1 MARIPKVTV
10 TFDADLNQLKSG
22 VKSATTDVDSFS
34 TRVSDFG
41 KKAALAF
48 AAAGAAIGAFAIAS
62 VKAAAED
69 EAGQKK
75 LEETIRNTTNAT
87 AAQIAGIDQYITKQS
102 IATATTDDVIRPALS
117 RLLRS
122 TGDLTKAQELLT
134 LSQEIAAATGK
145 PLEAVTNAVAKSF
158 DGSNTALT
166 KLGVGIDAATLK
178 TLTFDETQQLLNKT
192 FDGFI
197 ENQSETA
204 AFKFK
209 QLTIAIDETKE
220 QVGAALLP
228 AVTALTDYIL
238 INVVPTVQSF
248 VDGLTGSDG
257 LKEGLTE
264 SQKTAIEWG
273 KRVKGLIDTVIN
285 FKDELLIVA
294 GILATIFV
302 ANKIAAG
309 VTATI
314 ALIKLL
320 TAAYAALRNTALAA
334 AIASRFAANPF
345 LGLASAAGIAAAIY
359 GATKIFDNGD
369 ASANAP
375 STGAIP
381 FASGF
386 GLSKEDAKI
395 VADAQKVEDA
405 RYAAAEKER
414 LAALSGNTPTVTGT
428 GTPST
433 TIAGVAEKAAEA
445 ITNIAG
451 AFDNFTSGTTTLS
464 GIEAASNRPFAF
476 GTSGVNT
483 NTLAGIMAASNQP
496 NITVNFNGI
505 TTDPEGTARVL
516 VDTLN
521 NSYYR
526 GTGGATNLQ
535 NA

>member
-1 MARIPKVTV
+1 MAGQSRTLKLALL
-10 TFDADLNQLKSG
+10 ADVANFTKDIGTAGKSTQTLG
-22 VKSATTDVDSFS
+22 DQASE
-34 TRVSDFG
+34 FG

-87 AAQIAGIDQYITKQS
+87 AEQIAGIDKYVTAQS

-158 DGSNTALT
+158 EGSNTALT
-166 KLGVGIDAATLK
+166 KLGVGIDKATLA

-197 ENQSETA
+197 ENQSTTA
-204 AFKFK
+204 QFKFE
-209 QLTIAIDETKE
+209 QLSIAIGETKE

-238 INVVPTVQSF
+238 VNVVPVVQSF
-248 VDGLTGSDG
+248 VDGLTGQDG

-264 SQKTAIEWG
+264 SEKTAIEWG
-273 KRVKGLIDTVIN
+273 KRVKGLIETVIN

-294 GILATIFV
+294 GVIAGIFV
-302 ANKIAAG
+302 ASKIAAG

-314 ALIKLL
+314 ALIKLI
-320 TAAYAALRNTALAA
+320 TAAYVALRNTALAA
-334 AIASRFAANPF
+334 AIASRFAVNPF
-345 LGLASAAGIAAAIY
+345 LGLASAAAIAAAIY
-359 GATKIFDNGD
+359 GATKVFDGQD
-369 ASANAP
+369 QISAP
-375 STGAIP
+375 STGSIP

-386 GLSKEDAKI
+386 APPSGGGVTAGAGGSTGGSGTGGAGSGI
-395 VADAQKVEDA
+395 ATAA
-405 RYAAAEKER
+405 TAAAS
-414 LAALSGNTPTVTGT
+414 AANNIVSGSFNAGT
-428 GTPST
+428 FRQ
-433 TIAGVAEKAAEA
+433 AEA
-445 ITNIAG
+445 ATSGATYNINVTG
-451 AFDNFTSGTTTLS
+451 AFD
-464 GIEAASNRPFAF
+464 R
-476 GTSGVNT
+476 
-483 NTLAGIMAASNQP
+483 
-496 NITVNFNGI
+496 
-505 TTDPEGTARVL
+505 EGTARTI
-516 VDTLN
+516 VDTIN
-521 NSYYR
+521 DSFYR
-526 GTGGATNLQ
+526 GTGGANNLQ
-535 NA
+535 IA

>member
-34 TRVSDFG
+34 DRVSDFG

-87 AAQIAGIDQYITKQS
+87 ADQIAGIDKYVTAQS
-102 IATATTDDVIRPALS
+102 IATATTDDIIRPALS

-204 AFKFK
+204 AFKFQ
-209 QLTIAIDETKE
+209 QLSIAIDETKE

-228 AVTALTDYIL
+228 AVTELTEYIL
-238 INVVPTVQSF
+238 TNVVPVVQSF
-248 VDGLTGSDG
+248 VDGLTGQDG

-264 SQKTAIEWG
+264 SQKSAIEWG
-273 KRVKGLIDTVIN
+273 KKVRNVIDTVIEY
-285 FKDELLIVA
+285 KDVLIV
-294 GILATIFV
+294 T
-302 ANKIAAG
+302 AG
-309 VTATI
+309 VI
-314 ALIKLL
+314 GGI
-320 TAAYAALRNTALAA
+320 
-334 AIASRFAANPF
+334 F
-345 LGLASAAGIAAAIY
+345 LVSKIAAGIAATIAAIKTLIVAY
-359 GATKIFDNGD
+359 NLLKSSAIVAGVAQAFALNPLLGVGAVALAAGVL
-369 ASANAP
+369 AGANALARSSDSDVPTP
-375 STGAIP
+375 STGSIP

-386 GLSKEDAKI
+386 KPPAGAVVPPSGGGVI
-395 VADAQKVEDA
+395 VVPSGGGIATAA
-405 RYAAAEKER
+405 NAAA
-414 LAALSGNTPTVTGT
+414 AATNNIVSGSFNAGT
-428 GTPST
+428 FRQ
-433 TIAGVAEKAAEA
+433 AEA
-445 ITNIAG
+445 ATSGATYNINVSG
-451 AFDNFTSGTTTLS
+451 AFDR
-464 GIEAASNRPFAF
+464 ER
-476 GTSGVNT
+476 
-483 NTLAGIMAASNQP
+483 
-496 NITVNFNGI
+496 
-505 TTDPEGTARVL
+505 TAREI
-516 VDTLN
+516 VDTIN
-521 NSYYR
+521 DSFYR
-526 GTGGATNLQ
+526 GTGGANNLQ
-535 NA
+535 TA

>member
-34 TRVSDFG
+34 DRVSDFG
-41 KKAALAF
+41 RKAALAF
-48 AAAGAAIGAFAIAS
+48 AAAGAAIGAFALAS

-87 AAQIAGIDQYITKQS
+87 AEQIAGIDKYVTAQS

-228 AVTALTDYIL
+228 AVTKLTEYIL
-238 INVVPTVQSF
+238 SDVVPVVQSF
-248 VDGLTGSDG
+248 VDGLTGSNG
-257 LKEGLTE
+257 LEQGLTS
-264 SQKTAIEWG
+264 SQETAIAWG
-273 KRVKGLIDTVIN
+273 KRVKGLIETVIN
-285 FKDELLIVA
+285 FKDELLILGGV
-294 GILATIFV
+294 I
-302 ANKIAAG
+302 AG
-309 VTATI
+309 VFVVSKISAAVMGTI
-314 ALIKLL
+314 ALINSLIKAYNLL
-320 TAAYAALRNTALAA
+320 KASSIVAGVASAFALNPLLGVGAVALAA
-334 AIASRFAANPF
+334 TVLAGANALAGRSDTDLADMPGGSGSGFSGTMPNGQPFVTGMSTGLPSGVTNGLISGAGVQTAAKAAAAAATTTTGLTNPFAAGTF
-345 LGLASAAGIAAAIY
+345 KIAE
-359 GATKIFDNGD
+359 TKPTTTINLNV
-369 ASANAP
+369 S
-375 STGAIP
+375 GAI
-381 FASGF
+381 
-386 GLSKEDAKI
+386 
-395 VADAQKVEDA
+395 
-405 RYAAAEKER
+405 
-414 LAALSGNTPTVTGT
+414 
-428 GTPST
+428 
-433 TIAGVAEKAAEA
+433 
-445 ITNIAG
+445 
-451 AFDNFTSGTTTLS
+451 
-464 GIEAASNRPFAF
+464 
-476 GTSGVNT
+476 
-483 NTLAGIMAASNQP
+483 
-496 NITVNFNGI
+496 
-505 TTDPEGTARVL
+505 DPEATARTI

-521 NSYYR
+521 DSYYR
-526 GTGGATNLQ
+526 GTGGAGALV
-535 NA
+535 AI

>member
-1 MARIPKVTV
+1 MAGQSRTLKLALL
-10 TFDADLNQLKSG
+10 ADVANFTKDIGTAGKSTQTLG
-22 VKSATTDVDSFS
+22 DQASE
-34 TRVSDFG
+34 FG

-87 AAQIAGIDQYITKQS
+87 AEQIAGIDKYITKQS

-197 ENQSETA
+197 ENQSTTA
-204 AFKFK
+204 QFKFE
-209 QLTIAIDETKE
+209 QLSIAIGETKE

-238 INVVPTVQSF
+238 VNVVPVVQSF
-248 VDGLTGSDG
+248 VDGLTGQDG
-257 LKEGLTE
+257 LKQGLTE

-273 KRVKGLIDTVIN
+273 KRVKGLIETVIN

-294 GILATIFV
+294 GVIAGIFV
-302 ANKIAAG
+302 ASKIAAG

-314 ALIKLL
+314 ALIKLI
-320 TAAYAALRNTALAA
+320 TAAYVALRNTALAA
-334 AIASRFAANPF
+334 AIASRFAVNPF
-345 LGLASAAGIAAAIY
+345 LGLAAAAGIAAAIY
-359 GATKIFDNGD
+359 GATKVFAGD
-369 ASANAP
+369 DAAAQNLSGGTPFADTIRAAGGTFGGGGGGTTGGGTTGGGVVTGGGGGGGGAVAAVVANA
-375 STGAIP
+375 A
-381 FASGF
+381 
-386 GLSKEDAKI
+386 
-395 VADAQKVEDA
+395 
-405 RYAAAEKER
+405 
-414 LAALSGNTPTVTGT
+414 TVTKK
-428 GTPST
+428 
-433 TIAGVAEKAAEA
+433 AEQVV
-445 ITNIAG
+445 TDIAG
-451 AFDNFTSGTTTLS
+451 AFDDFTSGTTTLA
-464 GIEAASNRPFAF
+464 GINAASNRGFPF

-483 NTLAGIMAASNQP
+483 NTLAGIMAASAQP
-496 NITVNFNGI
+496 TINVTVNGAI
-505 TTDPEGTARVL
+505 DPEGTARTI

-526 GTGGATNLQ
+526 GTGGAGNLV
-535 NA
+535 AV

>member
-1 MARIPKVTV
+1 MAGQSRTLKLALL
-10 TFDADLNQLKSG
+10 ADVANFTKDIGTAGKSTQTLG
-22 VKSATTDVDSFS
+22 DQA
-34 TRVSDFG
+34 SDFG

-87 AAQIAGIDQYITKQS
+87 AEQIAGIDKYITKQS

-145 PLEAVTNAVAKSF
+145 PLEAVANAVGKSF
-158 DGSNTALT
+158 EGQNTALT
-166 KLGVGIDAATLK
+166 KLGVGIDRATLA

-197 ENQSETA
+197 ENQSTTA
-204 AFKFK
+204 QFKFE
-209 QLTIAIDETKE
+209 QLSIAIGETKE

-238 INVVPTVQSF
+238 VNVVPVVQSF
-248 VDGLTGSDG
+248 VDGLTGQDG

-273 KRVKGLIDTVIN
+273 KRVKGLIETVIN

-294 GILATIFV
+294 GVIAGIFV
-302 ANKIAAG
+302 ASKIAAG

-314 ALIKLL
+314 ALIKLI
-320 TAAYAALRNTALAA
+320 TAAYVALRNTALAA
-334 AIASRFAANPF
+334 AIASRFAVNPF
-345 LGLASAAGIAAAIY
+345 LGLASAAAIAAAIY
-359 GATKIFDNGD
+359 GATKVFAGD
-369 ASANAP
+369 DAAAQNLSGGTPFADTIRAAGGTFGGGGGTTGGGTTGGGVVTGGGGGVATVVANA
-375 STGAIP
+375 A
-381 FASGF
+381 
-386 GLSKEDAKI
+386 
-395 VADAQKVEDA
+395 
-405 RYAAAEKER
+405 
-414 LAALSGNTPTVTGT
+414 TVTKK
-428 GTPST
+428 
-433 TIAGVAEKAAEA
+433 AEQVV
-445 ITNIAG
+445 TDIAG
-451 AFDNFTSGTTTLS
+451 AFDDFTSGTTTLA
-464 GIEAASNRPFAF
+464 GINAASNRGFPF

-483 NTLAGIMAASNQP
+483 NTLAGIMAASAQP
-496 NITVNFNGI
+496 TINVTVNGAI
-505 TTDPEGTARVL
+505 DPEGTARTI

-521 NSYYR
+521 NSFYR
-526 GTGGATNLQ
+526 GTGGAGNLV
-535 NA
+535 AV

>member
-1 MARIPKVTV
+1 MAGQSRTLKLALL
-10 TFDADLNQLKSG
+10 ADVANFTKDIGTAGKSTQTLG
-22 VKSATTDVDSFS
+22 DQASA
-34 TRVSDFG
+34 FG

-69 EAGQKK
+69 EAGQRK

-87 AAQIAGIDQYITKQS
+87 AEQIAGIDKYVSAQS

-204 AFKFK
+204 AFKFQ
-209 QLTIAIDETKE
+209 QLSIAIDETKE

-228 AVTALTDYIL
+228 AITALTEYIL
-238 INVVPTVQSF
+238 VNVVPVVQSF
-248 VDGLTGSDG
+248 VDGLTGADG
-257 LKEGLTE
+257 LDEGLTQ

-273 KRVKGLIDTVIN
+273 KRVKGLIETIIN
-285 FKDELLIVA
+285 FKDELLIVG

-302 ANKIAAG
+302 ASKIAAG

-320 TAAYAALRNTALAA
+320 TAAYVALRNTALAA
-334 AIASRFAANPF
+334 AIASRFAVNPF
-345 LGLASAAGIAAAIY
+345 LGLATAAGIAAAIY
-359 GATKIFDNGD
+359 GATKIFGD
-369 ASANAP
+369 DDAAAASAGAP
-375 STGAIP
+375 STGSIP

-386 GLSKEDAKI
+386 APAAGTKI
-395 VADAQKVEDA
+395 PVVPSVTGGGVTTGGAGAGIA
-405 RYAAAEKER
+405 TAASAAAS
-414 LAALSGNTPTVTGT
+414 AANNIVSGAFG
-428 GTPST
+428 
-433 TIAGVAEKAAEA
+433 AGSFRVAEAATSGA
-445 ITNIAG
+445 TYNINVTG
-451 AFDNFTSGTTTLS
+451 AFD
-464 GIEAASNRPFAF
+464 R
-476 GTSGVNT
+476 
-483 NTLAGIMAASNQP
+483 
-496 NITVNFNGI
+496 
-505 TTDPEGTARVL
+505 EGTARTI
-516 VDTLN
+516 VDTIN
-521 NSYYR
+521 DSFYR
-526 GTGGATNLQ
+526 GTGGAGNLV
-535 NA
+535 AV

>member
-1 MARIPKVTV
+1 LL
-10 TFDADLNQLKSG
+10 ADVANFTKDIGTAGKSTQTLG
-22 VKSATTDVDSFS
+22 DQASE
-34 TRVSDFG
+34 FG

-48 AAAGAAIGAFAIAS
+48 AAAGAAIGAFALAS

-87 AAQIAGIDQYITKQS
+87 AEQIAGIDKYVSAQS

-178 TLTFDETQQLLNKT
+178 TLTFDETQQLLNQT

-204 AFKFK
+204 AFKFQ
-209 QLTIAIDETKE
+209 QLSIAIDETKE

-228 AVTALTDYIL
+228 AITALTEYIL
-238 INVVPTVQSF
+238 TDVVPVVQSF
-248 VDGLTGSDG
+248 VDGLTGADG
-257 LKEGLTE
+257 LDEGLTQ

-273 KRVKGLIDTVIN
+273 KRIKGLIETIID
-285 FKDELLIVA
+285 FKDELIIVG
-294 GILATIFV
+294 GIIATIFV

-320 TAAYAALRNTALAA
+320 TGAYVALRNTALAA
-334 AIASRFAANPF
+334 AIASRFAVNPF
-345 LGLASAAGIAAAIY
+345 LGLASAAAIAAAIY
-359 GATKIFDNGD
+359 GATKIFGGD
-369 ASANAP
+369 DEIGNASIG
-375 STGAIP
+375 TP
-381 FASGF
+381 FADTIREAGGTFGGASTTTKTTPTPKLSQTPSGIT
-386 GLSKEDAKI
+386 SA
-395 VADAQKVEDA
+395 VT
-405 RYAAAEKER
+405 AAA
-414 LAALSGNTPTVTGT
+414 AAATTTAVAGSFNAGSFRMAEAASMGTTINLTVTG
-428 GTPST
+428 
-433 TIAGVAEKAAEA
+433 
-445 ITNIAG
+445 
-451 AFDNFTSGTTTLS
+451 AFD
-464 GIEAASNRPFAF
+464 R
-476 GTSGVNT
+476 
-483 NTLAGIMAASNQP
+483 
-496 NITVNFNGI
+496 
-505 TTDPEGTARVL
+505 EGTARTIVE
-516 VDTLN
+516 TLN
-521 NSYYR
+521 DSFYR
-526 GTGGATNLQ
+526 GTGGAGSLQ
-535 NA
+535 IA